1 MNKAIFVQGSDT
13 TMTPIAAVLARSKK
27 EAFSINK

>member
-13 TMTPIAAVLARSKK
+13 TMTPMAAVLARSKK
-27 EAFSINK
+27 AAT